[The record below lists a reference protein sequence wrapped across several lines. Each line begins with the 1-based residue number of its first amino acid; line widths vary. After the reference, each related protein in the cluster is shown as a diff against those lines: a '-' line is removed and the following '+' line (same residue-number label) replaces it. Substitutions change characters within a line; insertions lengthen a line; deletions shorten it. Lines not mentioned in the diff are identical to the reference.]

1 MGVNKGRIGTYLV
14 KKSLASIR
22 KLQKNMSHRDVFV
35 FAFKCTE
42 TARSVLGSD
51 ANDVVITVPFDFG
64 EKQKSA
70 LG

>member
-1 MGVNKGRIGTYLV
+1 MRV
-14 KKSLASIR
+14 SLAQMNKPQKVLTFFCIR
-22 KLQKNMSHRDVFV
+22 
-35 FAFKCTE
+35 FKKIFLYTE
-42 TARSVLGSD
+42 TAHSVLGSD

>member
-1 MGVNKGRIGTYLV
+1 MRR
-14 KKSLASIR
+14 SLASGNYR
-22 KLQKNMSHRDVFV
+22 AFVSSPDASHHNVFV
-35 FAFKCTE
+35 SPCKCTE
-42 TARSVLGSD
+42 TAHSVLGSD